1 MRLKELRK
9 NAGVTQKELATALHV
24 AQNTV
29 CNWENGVR
37 QIDVEYLKKIADYFD
52 VSVSYVLGEDSA
64 QNKETLQPENQVE
77 AQFLEMF
84 SKLSADHK
92 LELVSRM
99 IAMQSEK

>member
-9 NAGVTQKELATALHV
+9 DAGITQKELAGILHV

-37 QIDVEYLKKIADYFD
+37 QIDVDYLKKIADYFG
-52 VSVSYVLGEDSA
+52 VSVSYVLGDDTPKNA
-64 QNKETLQPENQVE
+64 ETLQPENQVE

-92 LELVSRM
+92 LEVMSRM